1 MSWEIEYSRK
11 LKTAAEALKVIESGM
26 RVWAHAN
33 SGCPAA
39 LMSALTDRAPDVR
52 NVEICHLLSFTDLP
66 TAEPQYAASFR
77 HKSFFLGSNVRTAV
91 AEGRAD
97 YVPIHLHEV
106 ERLLESGK
114 FPIDVAVIQ
123 VTPPDRHGFVSLG
136 PCMEATLTAARCAKY
151 IVAQV
156 NSHVPRTCGNT
167 HLHVNE
173 IDAFVEHSEPVA
185 ELRPHQSSEIQRL
198 IARNVAGLIEDGSTI
213 QVGIGGLPDAILAY
227 LTDRRDL
234 GVHTEVLSDGA
245 IPLIEAGVITGRRKT
260 FHPNKIVVAIA
271 LGTRK
276 LYEFIHENAGF
287 EFLSNKYINDQ
298 FLIAQNDRMVAI
310 NSALQVD
317 LTGQVCAE
325 SIGQQFYSG
334 FGGQLDFI
342 RGAARA
348 KGGKPVI
355 ALASTAKNGTVSRI
369 VPMLNPG
376 AGVLTTRADVHYVA
390 TEFGIVDLFGK
401 SVRERAEL
409 LIGIAHPS
417 FREEL
422 FDHCLRARWFQRNDA
437 KNTLAQAVCVGG
449 AGYSS
454 FAKGD
459 LIQQDS
465 GF

>member
-11 LKTAAEALKVIESGM
+11 LKKIDEALKVVKSGM

-33 SGCPAA
+33 SGCATT
-39 LMSALTDRAPDVR
+39 LMSALTRRAPDVR
-52 NVEICHLLSFTDLP
+52 DVEICHLLTFTDFP

-77 HKSFFLGSNVRTAV
+77 HKSLFIGSNVRTAV
-91 AEGRAD
+91 NDGRAD

-106 ERLLESGK
+106 ERLMESGR
-114 FPIDVAVIQ
+114 FPIDVALIQ
-123 VTPPDRHGFVSLG
+123 VTPPDRHGYVSMG
-136 PCMEATLTAARCAKY
+136 ACVEATLTAARCAKY
-151 IVAQV
+151 VIAQV
-156 NSHVPRTCGNT
+156 NSQVPRTCGNT
-167 HLHVNE
+167 QLHVSE
-173 IDAFVEHSEPVA
+173 IDAFVEHAEPVA
-185 ELRPHQSSEIQRL
+185 ELQPHQSSETQRL
-198 IARNVAGLIEDGSTI
+198 IARNIASLIEDGSTI
-213 QVGIGGLPDAILAY
+213 QIGLGGLPAAILTY
-227 LTDRRDL
+227 LTDRKDL

-245 IPLIEAGVITGRRKT
+245 IPLIESGVINGRFKT
-260 FHPNKIVVAIA
+260 IHPNKIVVAIA

-276 LYEFIHENAGF
+276 LYEYIHENAVF
-287 EFLSNKYINDQ
+287 EFLSNKYINDP
-298 FLIAQNDRMVAI
+298 FVISQNDRMVAI

-342 RGAARA
+342 RGAARS

-355 ALASTAKNGTVSRI
+355 ALPATAKNGTMSRI

-409 LIGIAHPS
+409 LISISHPS
-417 FREEL
+417 FRGEL

-437 KNTLAQAVCVGG
+437 SNTQAQAVSVGS
-449 AGYSS
+449 AV
-454 FAKGD
+454 
-459 LIQQDS
+459 
-465 GF
+465 